1 MMELVCRIYAWTVA
15 AVLSGVGWDM
25 QAFGN
30 VIVCGG
36 TAVQVQPGC
45 LAARA
50 VGLVGLV
57 GLVASAGLRQAWPFP
72 AALAAGTAMSW
83 LRCFTLV
90 ALCLRHP
97 AIFERVHGQCGYAVF
112 LASTLVLLVLL
123 VIFRRTR
130 CRPAS
135 RGSFG
140 VPPRDV
146 TFRPL

>member
-57 GLVASAGLRQAWPFP
+57 GLA
-72 AALAAGTAMSW
+72 AAGVAVP
-83 LRCFTLV
+83 RC
-90 ALCLRHP
+90 AGRRHGD
-97 AIFERVHGQCGYAVF
+97 E
-112 LASTLVLLVLL
+112 LA
-123 VIFRRTR
+123 
-130 CRPAS
+130 
-135 RGSFG
+135 
-140 VPPRDV
+140 
-146 TFRPL
+146 